1 MTGLSGE
8 MWGLV
13 EMYTSSTVQFRLLLP
28 DVPGLWELNRLLSH
42 CRPLLATISLQSPPT
57 ISNFAVREVN
67 SLAFIVIYNPISA
80 LLPVPPHVSPPPTPL
95 IKGIKGS
102 PLLAINLPSL
112 TPSPN
117 PNLAHQVAAGL
128 GTSSP
133 S

>member
-67 SLAFIVIYNPISA
+67 SLAFIVSWKPD
-80 LLPVPPHVSPPPTPL
+80 SPKK
-95 IKGIKGS
+95 IQSK
-102 PLLAINLPSL
+102 
-112 TPSPN
+112 
-117 PNLAHQVAAGL
+117 
-128 GTSSP
+128 
-133 S
+133 